1 MKYNDFISKL
11 YIKGAGIT
19 KAEFTKEL
27 FISLVSDPWVI
38 LGKRNSDEAFKGY
51 NSGHPI
57 SAIAS
62 DVIDNLNEEGIRKFL
77 EEFFNKN
84 PAKKAEYA
92 QIICNSFKND
102 IPDITAENICE
113 KITTFFINEV
123 LRPAV
128 KENKKEAATA
138 TPPLNSAQ
146 TQESEPATDVD
157 DSTEQDNDSLHNTNH
172 TENYYDNHTD
182 NYSESTTNHSEN
194 YYDNHTEDNSFNI
207 TNTSTNNIA
216 ETTVNSTINNIT
228 LFEDNISNK
237 IIINTSSKEP
247 DELAGLK
254 TLIKELYSSFK
265 YLDDKGR
272 ILHLPPLSRPKEE
285 QIKKELEFQA
295 LKAEFIKENNKLR
308 CYYLSFSELKEA
320 FDELLSL
327 SNTLTFWYGY
337 RNDEQNQTR
346 IECDHQIEEYRKCIE
361 EVWKALPE

>member
-27 FISLVSDPWVI
+27 FVRSVSDRWVI

-51 NSGHPI
+51 NSGHSI

-84 PAKKAEYA
+84 PKKKAEYA

-146 TQESEPATDVD
+146 AQGSEPATDVD

-172 TENYYDNHTD
+172 TENYYDNHID
-182 NYSESTTNHSEN
+182 NYNENTTNINE
-194 YYDNHTEDNSFNI
+194 
-207 TNTSTNNIA
+207 TSLSSVT
-216 ETTVNSTINNIT
+216 NNIT
-228 LFEDNISNK
+228 LVNDNRSNTITINISEKND
-237 IIINTSSKEP
+237 S
-247 DELAGLK
+247 ELTKLK
-254 TLIKELYSSFK
+254 TLINELNVRFMDLKEKGCVLHSSSWLSSDEEQNEKEQEFESLRTEFIEKNKELRY
-265 YLDDKGR
+265 
-272 ILHLPPLSRPKEE
+272 
-285 QIKKELEFQA
+285 
-295 LKAEFIKENNKLR
+295 
-308 CYYLSFSELKEA
+308 YYLSFPELSDLFE
-320 FDELLSL
+320 EIISL
-327 SNTLTFWYGY
+327 SSALTFEFSFT
-337 RNDEQNQTR
+337 NNAKNQAIALQLEKYESHI
-346 IECDHQIEEYRKCIE
+346 IEVREILFK
-361 EVWKALPE
+361 

>member
-27 FISLVSDPWVI
+27 FVRSVSDRWVI

-51 NSGHPI
+51 NSGHSI

-62 DVIDNLNEEGIRKFL
+62 DVIDNLNEEGIQKFL

-84 PAKKAEYA
+84 PKKKAEYA

-146 TQESEPATDVD
+146 AQGSEPATDVD

-194 YYDNHTEDNSFNI
+194 YYDNHIDNYNENTTNI
-207 TNTSTNNIA
+207 NETSLSSVT
-216 ETTVNSTINNIT
+216 NNIT
-228 LFEDNISNK
+228 LVNDNRSNTIT
-237 IIINTSSKEP
+237 IIISEKNAN
-247 DELAGLK
+247 ELAELK
-254 TLIKELYSSFK
+254 ALINELNVRFMDLKEKGCVLHSSSWLSSDEEQNEKEQEFESLRTEFIEKNKELRY
-265 YLDDKGR
+265 
-272 ILHLPPLSRPKEE
+272 
-285 QIKKELEFQA
+285 
-295 LKAEFIKENNKLR
+295 
-308 CYYLSFSELKEA
+308 YYLSFPELSDLFE
-320 FDELLSL
+320 EIISL
-327 SNTLTFWYGY
+327 SSALTFEFSFT
-337 RNDEQNQTR
+337 NNAKNQAIALQLEKYESHI
-346 IECDHQIEEYRKCIE
+346 IEVREILFK
-361 EVWKALPE
+361 